1 MDILC
6 IQPYKGRN
14 IYSHKPV
21 IKATVDLGN
30 LFDTPTNQINQFN
43 EGLLQI
49 LPSLGKHYCSLGH
62 EGGFLERLM
71 ERTYL
76 AHVTE
81 HVVLELQTLMG
92 YDVRYGQSRGA
103 DKPSIY
109 YIVFECKNEKLAIE
123 CLLGAVDLINTLIA
137 GNLPEIDSIF
147 AYLKKVAAESD
158 LGPST
163 GAIYAEACKRSIPV
177 TCLEHSGILQLGNG
191 KHTRFIEA
199 SLTDKASCVAVD
211 MAGNK
216 HFTKQILYE
225 SGITVPKGDVAY
237 TIKSAGAIASCIGY
251 PVAVKPFDANQ
262 GKGVSTNVAN
272 ARELQEAYNTA
283 AKYSHAVIVEKH
295 IPGQDYRLLVVGG
308 QMVAAA
314 QRKPPFVVGDGVLSI
329 EQLIDIEN
337 RNPLRGADHAK
348 PLTAIKI
355 DDMSKQVLGKLG
367 YNENSIPA
375 QGEAVILRYNGNLS
389 TGGTAADCTEEVHP
403 YNAQLAIEAAKLMEL
418 DVAGIDIT
426 CKDISK
432 PLTAD
437 NGAVIEVNAAPGLRM
452 HIYPTEGQ
460 ARNVAGDILDM
471 LYPAG
476 TPSSVPIISVT
487 GTNGKTTVT
496 RMIAHTLGLNGTVVG
511 MASTGGIFVGGECV
525 MKGDNTGPLSA
536 GRVLKDTRVE
546 AAVLE
551 TARGGIIRRGLG
563 YDMADVGV
571 IVNISDDHL
580 GIDGI
585 NTPQEL
591 AKVKSLV
598 VEAIKPEGT
607 AVLNADDK
615 MTPWLLAR
623 VSGNTLLF
631 SSSYDNLL
639 VQKEINRG
647 KRVVY
652 VRDGAIY
659 TLLNNTE
666 AFIAHIGE
674 IPITFNGVAACN
686 IENTL
691 AAISSLLAIDTS
703 VEAIRAGIISF
714 KPDAGTNLGRLNVFD
729 MGEFS
734 VMLDYGHNLAAYR
747 AVVDTIH
754 CFDAAGYTGVIGMP
768 GDRRDES
775 IYEVGRICGRCFSKI
790 FIKEDNDLRGRNAG
804 EVADIL
810 YSAAV
815 KENIESDKISV
826 VYSEAKAIETAI
838 MEATSGELVVLFCED
853 PEHALELI
861 KECQT
866 RLTQRDRSK
875 MPESTNKKAA
885 AQLKE
890 TAAG

>member
-1 MDILC
+1 MDILY

-21 IKATVDLGN
+21 IKAAIDLEK
-30 LFDTPTNQINQFN
+30 LFDTPTNQINRFN

-49 LPSLGKHYCSLGH
+49 LPGLCKHHCSLGY
-62 EGGFLERLM
+62 EGGFLERLR
-71 ERTYL
+71 EGTYL

-92 YDVRYGQSRGA
+92 YDVHYGKSRQTG
-103 DKPSIY
+103 KPSVY
-109 YIVFECKNEKLAIE
+109 YMLVECKNEKLAIE
-123 CLLGAVDLINTLIA
+123 CILAAVELVNTLID
-137 GNLPEIDSIF
+137 GNSPEFGSVL
-147 AYLKKVAAESD
+147 AYLERVAAESD
-158 LGPST
+158 FGTST
-163 GAIYAEACKRSIPV
+163 GAIYAEACRRGIPV
-177 TCLEHSGILQLGNG
+177 TCPEHSGVLQLGNG
-191 KHTRFIEA
+191 KYTRFIEA

-216 HFTKQILYE
+216 HLTKQILYE
-225 SGITVPKGDVAY
+225 SGISVPDGDVAY
-237 TIKSAGAIASCIGY
+237 TIKSASAIASYIGY

-262 GKGVSTNVAN
+262 GKGVSTNITN
-272 ARELQEAYNTA
+272 AKELKEAYSTA

-308 QMVAAA
+308 KMVAAA
-314 QRKPPFVVGDGVLSI
+314 QRKPPFVVGDGLLSI
-329 EQLIDIEN
+329 KQLIDIEN
-337 RNPLRGADHAK
+337 RSPLRGFDHEK
-348 PLTAIKI
+348 PLTTIKI
-355 DDMSKQVLGKLG
+355 DDMSRQVLGKLG
-367 YNENSIPA
+367 YDENSIPM
-375 QGEAVILRYNGNLS
+375 QGEAVMLRYNGNLS
-389 TGGTAADCTEEVHP
+389 TGGTARDCTEEVHP
-403 YNAQLAIEAAKLMEL
+403 YNAQLAIEAAQLMEL

-452 HIYPTEGQ
+452 HLYPTEGQ

-471 LYPAG
+471 LYPMG

-511 MASTGGIFVGGECV
+511 MASTGGIFVGGECI

-536 GRVLKDTRVE
+536 GRILKDTRVE

-551 TARGGIIRRGLG
+551 TARGGIIKHGLG

-580 GIDGI
+580 GIDGV
-585 NTPQEL
+585 NTPREL

-598 VEAIKPEGT
+598 IEAIKPKGT

-623 VSGNTLLF
+623 VCSNALLF

-652 VRDGAIY
+652 VRGGAIY

-686 IENTL
+686 IENAL
-691 AAISSLLAIDTS
+691 AATS
-703 VEAIRAGIISF
+703 ALIALGVPVVTIRAGLMGF
-714 KPDAGTNLGRLNVFD
+714 KPDIGTNPGRFNVFD

-734 VMLDYGHNLAAYR
+734 VMLDYGHNVAAYR
-747 AVVDTIH
+747 AVADTIR
-754 CFDAAGYTGVIGMP
+754 CFNAAGYTGVIGMP

-775 IYEVGRICGRCFSKI
+775 IHEVGRVCGQCFSKI
-790 FIKEDNDLRGRNAG
+790 IIKEDNDLRGRNAG

-810 YSAAV
+810 YSAAIE
-815 KENIESDKISV
+815 ENIGTDKISV
-826 VYSEAKAIETAI
+826 IYSEAKAIEVAI
-838 MEATSGELVVLFCED
+838 MEAKAGELVVLFCEE

-866 RLTQRDRSK
+866 RFAQGDRGK
-875 MPESTNKKAA
+875 MPESIDKKAA